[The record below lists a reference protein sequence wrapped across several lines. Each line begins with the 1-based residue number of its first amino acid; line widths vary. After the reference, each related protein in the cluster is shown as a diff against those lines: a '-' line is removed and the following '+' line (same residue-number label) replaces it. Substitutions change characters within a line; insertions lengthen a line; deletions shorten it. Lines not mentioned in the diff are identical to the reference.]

1 MGPGRELELRRE
13 LAAKCRACGTCRSVC
28 PIFAEMGVEGAVA
41 RGKVA
46 LIRAVLDG
54 ELDLTNLFDERIQLC
69 LNCKAC
75 VTSCPNDVRVDDLI
89 LAARS
94 SFVEAGRLPALKR
107 IVFRYLLKRGR
118 LLPPFGR
125 FASFMQRFVLRGLP
139 EDSVYR
145 KFLPI
150 VGMNRDRIFPQFA
163 PRSLIH
169 SMPEVVSAQVLA
181 PAGVSAHGR
190 PGGTRDESGTRA
202 KSGGGRGH
210 SASDDRAHDRTRIAR
225 DARRVGFFVGC
236 ATNLIYPETGKA
248 IITFLARSAVDVVIP
263 QNQGCCG
270 APAFNAGDYVTGREL
285 ARKNIEVFRLAEVN
299 AVVTGCASCGLSLK
313 REYEETLGIE
323 GGFGIPVFDFTE
335 FLALRGS
342 AGGDAPTAHDT
353 SAAGG
358 ATADERFATRAD
370 TGSGR
375 LRVTYHDPCHLSR
388 GQGITEEPRT
398 MIRTLP
404 WVEFVEMQDSDRC
417 CGGGGSFNLTHYD
430 LAAAIGERKAE
441 AIRATGADVVVTECP
456 ACVMQLKDM
465 VARCSLDVE
474 VLSIADLLA
483 LDDAAADPLALG
495 DAGDEAGRARVVTG
509 RGGN

>member
-41 RGKVA
+41 RGKVV

-54 ELDLTNLFDERIQLC
+54 ELDLTDLFDERIQLC

-75 VTSCPNDVRVDDLI
+75 IASCPNDVRVDDLI

-94 SFVEAGRLPALKR
+94 GFVEAGRLPLLKR
-107 IVFRYLLKRGR
+107 IIFRYLLKRGR

-125 FASFMQRFVLRGLP
+125 FASFMQRFILRGLP

-145 KFLPI
+145 KLLPI
-150 VGMNRDRIFPQFA
+150 VGMNRDRIFPEFA

-169 SMPEVVSAQVLA
+169 SMPEVVPAQVV
-181 PAGVSAHGR
+181 PAHGSA
-190 PGGTRDESGTRA
+190 GGTQIEPGTHA
-202 KSGGGRGH
+202 
-210 SASDDRAHDRTRIAR
+210 RIAR

-236 ATNLIYPETGKA
+236 ATNLIYPETGNA
-248 IITFLARSAVDVVIP
+248 IAGLLTRSGVDVVIP
-263 QNQGCCG
+263 RNQGCCG
-270 APAFNAGDYVTGREL
+270 APAFNAGDYATGREL
-285 ARKNIEVFRLAEVN
+285 ARKNIDVFNLAEID

-323 GGFGIPVFDFTE
+323 GGLGIPVFDFTE
-335 FLALRGS
+335 FLALRGGGL
-342 AGGDAPTAHDT
+342 AGATAPHDT
-353 SAAGG
+353 SASSA
-358 ATADERFATRAD
+358 RV
-370 TGSGR
+370 
-375 LRVTYHDPCHLSR
+375 RVTYHEPCHLSR
-388 GQGITEEPRT
+388 GQGITDEPRT
-398 MIRTLP
+398 VIRSLP
-404 WVEFVEMQDSDRC
+404 WVELVEMHDSDRC
-417 CGGGGSFNLTHYD
+417 CGGGGSFSLTHYD
-430 LAAAIGERKAE
+430 LAAAIGEHKIE

-465 VARCSLDVE
+465 VVRYGLDVE

-483 LDDAAADPLALG
+483 LSDAGADLPAMG
-495 DAGDEAGRARVVTG
+495 DAGAEPGRAQIATG

>member
-75 VTSCPNDVRVDDLI
+75 ITNCPNDVRVDDLI

-139 EDSVYR
+139 GDSVYR
-145 KFLPI
+145 KLLPI
-150 VGMNRDRIFPQFA
+150 VGMNRDRIFPQFS

-169 SMPEVVSAQVLA
+169 SMPEVVSAQVVP
-181 PAGVSAHGR
+181 PAAVSEAGAA
-190 PGGTRDESGTRA
+190 T
-202 KSGGGRGH
+202 
-210 SASDDRAHDRTRIAR
+210 DDHERIAR

-236 ATNLIYPETGKA
+236 ATNLIYPETGRA
-248 IITFLARSAVDVVIP
+248 IIAFLARSGVDVVTP
-263 QNQGCCG
+263 GNQGCCG

-299 AVVTGCASCGLSLK
+299 AVVTGCASCGLSFK

-342 AGGDAPTAHDT
+342 AGRDAPTAHDT

-375 LRVTYHDPCHLSR
+375 LRVTYHEPCHLSR

-441 AIRATGADVVVTECP
+441 AIRTTGADVVVTECP
-456 ACVMQLKDM
+456 ACVIQLKDM

-483 LDDAAADPLALG
+483 LDDAAADLPALS
-495 DAGDEAGRARVVTG
+495 DAGDEPGRARVVTG